1 MTPLF
6 LQAPSGQGA
15 ESNTGELHCGHGV
28 PGPSLMEQFTVLAK
42 TIPELLWCPVHS
54 QQLPVDPSAIT
65 HTAPEVAGT
74 PQQVQHPNSTHLPQ
88 TKHELAPQ
96 PTQDTNLPS
105 SRSLRGPYLSMTIP
119 RGSVIALSRKDPMVK
134 AKFSISSW
142 ALQEGHLCSEAVL
155 FSCSELPVA
164 FPTQNDR
171 GSSLQCVRMRLA
183 VSQEGGKRKASH
195 AGCHNTL
202 GHTPFTFHFFI
213 IIIKKWRRERKA
225 GEQEPND
232 LSWEQEKDAQA
243 PRGQVT

>member
-15 ESNTGELHCGHGV
+15 QNNTEELKKCGHGV
-28 PGPSLMEQFTVLAK
+28 PGSSLMEQFTVLAK
-42 TIPELLWCPVHS
+42 IIPELFQCPVHG
-54 QQLPVDPSAIT
+54 QQLPVDPSPAP
-65 HTAPEVAGT
+65 HTVPEAAGT
-74 PQQVQHPNSTHLPQ
+74 PQQAQHPNSTHLPQ
-88 TKHELAPQ
+88 TTREFAPQ
-96 PTQDTNLPS
+96 PTRGAQDTNLPS

-155 FSCSELPVA
+155 FSCSGLLVV
-164 FPTQNDR
+164 FPTQDDR

-183 VSQEGGKRKASH
+183 ALQEGGKRKVPH

-202 GHTPFTFHFFI
+202 GMHLPHSIFYYNH
-213 IIIKKWRRERKA
+213 
-225 GEQEPND
+225 
-232 LSWEQEKDAQA
+232 
-243 PRGQVT
+243 